1 MRPQGEQGDWT
12 AGERSDSTTSDRAA
26 GRGARAIAAALWI
39 LALSALV
46 LGAGAGAAGATTP
59 SRPAAHTGAA
69 ADVSYATATLRGA
82 VNPHRLTTYYYFQY
96 GQTRAYGS
104 QTPLAEAGA
113 GATGVA
119 VRAPI
124 GGLAPL
130 TIYHFRLVAVSSAGT
145 TLGGDRAFKT
155 TKVPLSL
162 QMISSPNPV
171 AFGGAV
177 SIEGTLSGTGNA
189 NREVVLQGDA
199 FPFSAGFLDVGN
211 PELTTSTGSFS
222 FVVLGLQ
229 MATEYRVVT
238 TSKAAVVSPV
248 VTESVA
254 VLVSA
259 RHAPGR
265 RRRRVRVF
273 GTVTPAENGMRV
285 GIMRFRHGHETL
297 AGGAV
302 LHADGPGRSAFSA
315 VIRRRPGVYRVL
327 AAISGAQTKA
337 YSAPFFIR

>member
-1 MRPQGEQGDWT
+1 MWTGGGQSRRGDRT
-12 AGERSDSTTSDRAA
+12 AW
-26 GRGARAIAAALWI
+26 RGARAIAGTLGV
-39 LALSALV
+39 LV
-46 LGAGAGAAGATTP
+46 CAILGAGATAALGATAP
-59 SRPAAHTGAA
+59 SKPAAYTGGAS
-69 ADVSYATATLRGA
+69 DVSYASATLKGK

-96 GQTRAYGS
+96 GPTRAYGS

-113 GATGVA
+113 GARAVA
-119 VRAPI
+119 VRVPI
-124 GGLAPL
+124 GGLSPL
-130 TIYHFRLVAVSSAGT
+130 TIYHFRLVAVSAAGT

-155 TKVPLSL
+155 TRVPLSL
-162 QMISSPNPV
+162 QIVASPNPV
-171 AFGGAV
+171 SFGGVV
-177 SIEGTLSGTGNA
+177 SVEGTLSGTGNA

-211 PELTTSTGSFS
+211 PELTTATGGFS

-229 MATEYRVVT
+229 TTTQYRVAT
-238 TSKAAVVSPV
+238 ATARAVVSPV

-259 RHAPGR
+259 RHVRAR
-265 RRRRVRVF
+265 HRHRVRVF

-302 LHADGPGRSAFSA
+302 LHADGTGRSAFSA

>member
-1 MRPQGEQGDWT
+1 MRP
-12 AGERSDSTTSDRAA
+12 
-26 GRGARAIAAALWI
+26 LLV
-39 LALSALV
+39 LALCAAT
-46 LGAGAGAAGATTP
+46 LGASAAVAVGATAP
-59 SRPAAHTGAA
+59 SKPAAYTGGASE
-69 ADVSYATATLRGA
+69 VSYASATLKGT

-96 GQTRAYGS
+96 GPTRAYGS

-113 GATGVA
+113 GARAVA
-119 VRAPI
+119 VRVPI
-124 GGLAPL
+124 GGLSPL
-130 TIYHFRLVAVSSAGT
+130 TIYHFRLVAVSAAGT

-162 QMISSPNPV
+162 QIVSSPNPV

-177 SIEGTLSGTGNA
+177 SVEGTLSGTGNA
-189 NREVVLQGDA
+189 NREVVLQGDV
-199 FPFSAGFLDVGN
+199 FPFGAGFVDVGN

-229 MATEYRVVT
+229 AATRYRVVT
-238 TSKAAVVSPV
+238 TTAHPLASPV

-259 RHAPGR
+259 RHAPTR
-265 RRRRVRVF
+265 RRHRVRIF

-285 GIMRFRHGHETL
+285 GIMRFRHGRETL

-327 AAISGAQTKA
+327 AAINGAQTKA
-337 YSAPFFIR
+337 YSAPFFIP